1 MRRAILE
8 APRCEADQEA
18 EVAVSKQELA
28 RDCKMRPPNLPAPL

>member
-8 APRCEADQEA
+8 VPRCEADQEA

-28 RDCKMRPPNLPAPL
+28 RDGAMRLPDQLAAV